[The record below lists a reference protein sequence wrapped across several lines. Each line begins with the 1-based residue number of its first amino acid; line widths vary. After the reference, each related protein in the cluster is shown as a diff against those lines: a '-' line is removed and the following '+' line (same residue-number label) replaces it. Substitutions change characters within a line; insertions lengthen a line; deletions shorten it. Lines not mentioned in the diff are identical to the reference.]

1 MFDDLLR
8 PGGIDEP
15 VEDPKKVLVVG
26 GGIAGM
32 QAASIL
38 ARRGHTVVLVE
49 QELELGG
56 QGRYSRRVQPEV
68 GDLVVWLARQ
78 LYRSGVE
85 VRLGI
90 RADAALL
97 QELDPDTVIVAV
109 GAHGAGSR
117 LRANDRSIPEFDLF
131 SAFDR
136 PMDEWEGTIV
146 VAGLDSPSCYLGIQ
160 LASTNHELRVI
171 VVGADPHVGGTDRPS
186 PLHGALAEWMARTP
200 NLEVLA
206 SSTVESVQDG
216 IVSGQTN
223 GDPFAIRAGT
233 LVIGGRNPRFAL
245 LQEMKAAGLRASIRA
260 IGDAIRPRDV
270 FTASSE
276 AAMAADATVGEPPL
290 GLTRS

>member
-8 PGGIDEP
+8 PRGINRP

-32 QAASIL
+32 QAARIL
-38 ARRGHTVVLVE
+38 ARHGNTVALVE

-68 GDLVVWLARQ
+68 GDLVDWLARQ
-78 LYRSGVE
+78 LYDSGVE
-85 VRLGI
+85 VRLGV

-109 GAHGAGSR
+109 GAQGAGSH
-117 LRANDRSIPEFDLF
+117 LRANDQSIPVFDLF

-136 PMDEWEGTIV
+136 PTDEWKGTVV

-160 LASTNHELRVI
+160 LASTNPELNVI
-171 VVGADPHVGGTDRPS
+171 VVGAGPGVGGTDS
-186 PLHGALAEWMARTP
+186 PTALDGALAEWMARTP
-200 NLEVLA
+200 NLKVLT

-216 IVSGQTN
+216 IISGQTI
-223 GDPFAIRAGT
+223 GAPFTIPAGA

-260 IGDAIRPRDV
+260 IGDALMPRDV

-276 AAMAADATVGEPPL
+276 AAMAADAIVGERAL
-290 GLTRS
+290 DHRS